1 MREQIKQDIDLIEIL
16 FYLKKKIRVILFIMA
31 ICMAM
36 VLLFLYINKDNIKVI
51 YSLKINQTTPGILV
65 SCDSNN
71 NFACQTTMTEDV
83 IQRITTFFQTS
94 PDVKNREIRLEWSGD
109 KRALPTAEEEI
120 SRVQASIIKW
130 YASEYHNGRQVLDEI
145 QTPSAINSELYT
157 KMIYLTRNWS
167 LYPNGDGC
175 VTISSPEIK
184 NKYPAAICLAL
195 GSNKQHSDR
204 ECLYKAEVTMTGK
217 GTRFQEWMP
226 VFFTV
231 NILALLMPG
240 YLQKSSIT
248 MTERG

>member
-16 FYLKKKIRVILFIMA
+16 FYLKKKIRVILFIIA

-36 VLLFLYINKDNIKVI
+36 VLLFLYINKDNIKVS

-65 SCDSNN
+65 SCDSDSDSDN

-94 PDVKNREIRLEWSGD
+94 PDVKNRVIKMEWSGD
-109 KRALPTAEEEI
+109 KRDLPAAEAEM
-120 SRVQASIIKW
+120 SRVQVSIIKW

-145 QTPSAINSELYT
+145 QTTSAINSELYT

-184 NKYPAAICLAL
+184 SKYPAAICLIL
-195 GSNKQHSDR
+195 GFFLSIVISVMF
-204 ECLYKAEVTMTGK
+204 CLVKKMVDEYQQNSG
-217 GTRFQEWMP
+217 Q
-226 VFFTV
+226 
-231 NILALLMPG
+231 
-240 YLQKSSIT
+240 
-248 MTERG
+248 

>member
-1 MREQIKQDIDLIEIL
+1 MSEQIKQDIDLIEIL
-16 FYLKKKIRVILFIMA
+16 FYLKKKIRIILFIIA

-36 VLLFLYINKDNIKVI
+36 VLLFLY
-51 YSLKINQTTPGILV
+51 
-65 SCDSNN
+65 
-71 NFACQTTMTEDV
+71 
-83 IQRITTFFQTS
+83 
-94 PDVKNREIRLEWSGD
+94 NREIKLEWSGD
-109 KRALPTAEEEI
+109 KRDLPTAEAEI

-195 GSNKQHSDR
+195 GFFISIVISVMF
-204 ECLYKAEVTMTGK
+204 CLVKKMVDEYQQNSG
-217 GTRFQEWMP
+217 Q
-226 VFFTV
+226 
-231 NILALLMPG
+231 
-240 YLQKSSIT
+240 
-248 MTERG
+248 

>member
-83 IQRITTFFQTS
+83 IQRITTFFHTS

-120 SRVQASIIKW
+120 SRVQPLLSNGMRQNIIMAGKFSMR
-130 YASEYHNGRQVLDEI
+130 YKRLQQLTVSFI
-145 QTPSAINSELYT
+145 Q
-157 KMIYLTRNWS
+157 K
-167 LYPNGDGC
+167 
-175 VTISSPEIK
+175 
-184 NKYPAAICLAL
+184 
-195 GSNKQHSDR
+195 
-204 ECLYKAEVTMTGK
+204 
-217 GTRFQEWMP
+217 
-226 VFFTV
+226 
-231 NILALLMPG
+231 
-240 YLQKSSIT
+240 
-248 MTERG
+248 